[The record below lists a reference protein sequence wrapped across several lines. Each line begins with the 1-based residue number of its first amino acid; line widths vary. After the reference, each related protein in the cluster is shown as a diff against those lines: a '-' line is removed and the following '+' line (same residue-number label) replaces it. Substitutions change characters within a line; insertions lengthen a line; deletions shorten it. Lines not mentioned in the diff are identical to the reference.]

1 MKNEEMAENSY
12 LRYFGG
18 LALHYT
24 INLGLRPFDS
34 ISTIGTVGIMI
45 CYDMGFPETARFLT
59 LQGAEIIFCPSA
71 WRSEDRDIW
80 NLNIPQRALE
90 NTVFLAAVNR
100 FGQEGDDL
108 YLFGGSKVCNP
119 RGQVLAE
126 IKEEKE
132 AILYCEI
139 DLNEIIAQRLF
150 CSRLLGCKTK
160 YIKFSS
166 FYIS

>member
-71 WRSEDRDIW
+71 WRSEDKRYMEFKYS
-80 NLNIPQRALE
+80 AKS
-90 NTVFLAAVNR
+90 FGKYR
-100 FGQEGDDL
+100 FS
-108 YLFGGSKVCNP
+108 GGS
-119 RGQVLAE
+119 Q
-126 IKEEKE
+126 
-132 AILYCEI
+132 
-139 DLNEIIAQRLF
+139 
-150 CSRLLGCKTK
+150 
-160 YIKFSS
+160 S
-166 FYIS
+166 FWTGRR